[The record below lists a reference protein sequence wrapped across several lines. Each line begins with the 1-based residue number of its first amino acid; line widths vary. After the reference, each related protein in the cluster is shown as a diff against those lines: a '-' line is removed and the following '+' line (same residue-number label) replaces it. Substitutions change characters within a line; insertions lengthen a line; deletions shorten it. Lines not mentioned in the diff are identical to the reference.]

1 MEIAEN
7 LYGRRAALTALMVGV
22 AMLALVIGVPAAT
35 AFLALHQET
44 DDTLTQLARY
54 RAELGLRPKLEQQLS
69 ELRQR
74 GAVAPGLIVAQD
86 SSLAEAQIQR
96 EVKSIVEANA
106 GEVQSTQLATKKAVG
121 SLEEITVQYD
131 LTVPITRLNALLYAI
146 ESHTP
151 YLYIDHA
158 DISAPLGWQFQP
170 TANGK
175 KPPEPKLQLRCSIH
189 AYRWS
194 AK

>member
-1 MEIAEN
+1 MDFAES
-7 LYGRRAALTALMVGV
+7 LYGRRAALTALAVGV
-22 AMLALVIGVPAAT
+22 VAVTLIIGVPAGT

-44 DDTLTQLARY
+44 DDTLLQLAQY
-54 RAELGLRPKLEQQLS
+54 RAELGLRPKLEQQLL

-74 GAVAPGLIVAQD
+74 GAAAPGLIVAQD
-86 SSLAEAQIQR
+86 SSLAEAEIQR
-96 EVKSIVEANA
+96 EVKAIVETNA
-106 GEVQSTQLATKKAVG
+106 GEVQSTQLATKKALG

-131 LTVPITRLNALLYAI
+131 ITVPITRLRALLYAI

-158 DISAPLGWQFQP
+158 DISAPLGWQPQP
-170 TANGK
+170 PQAGK